1 MKITD
6 VRIVIGASIQVRV
19 QLDRIGLTEKECTP
33 IKDASGYLEAF
44 FIFKRRIYGFTTRE
58 I

>member
-19 QLDRIGLTEKECTP
+19 RLDRIGYAEKERT
-33 IKDASGYLEAF
+33 Y
-44 FIFKRRIYGFTTRE
+44 
-58 I
+58 

>member
-19 QLDRIGLTEKECTP
+19 QLDRIGLTEKE
-33 IKDASGYLEAF
+33 
-44 FIFKRRIYGFTTRE
+44 
-58 I
+58 